1 MDMFSQQEMEERCKE
16 KNSLCKAQEFC
27 KAQGEELADM
37 NAANTV
43 LKTQLERAL
52 ADVKDL
58 QQQTVDRQAI
68 NQELHAAMNKEL
80 QQAEAARN
88 QCLKTFQAQQNENDT
103 CKRSMAGL
111 EERLS
116 EVCKAHEKELAGM
129 NAENA
134 VLKDQLEKAL
144 AGVKDLQEQMQHQ
157 VEETSNESRELKT
170 LLKEAQESK
179 IKLDGV
185 VHALRGEL
193 TERVRGMEEARM
205 TQAKGIE
212 KMYHELEYVSGQLG
226 AHVEALVIEHQRQT
240 EARVQLHQD
249 ALTKLQQRCDE
260 KNHACI
266 SEVCQTLASAAP
278 QLSIILAE
286 LHSSREQ
293 FLALQQE
300 HHFGQQELDA
310 LRERMVFMEERAS
323 TFVGSLEE
331 AENRLA
337 ESHLYSMDKDK
348 HIKELA
354 MELDTLRGN
363 AMELTAGLEHRL
375 LEKQNLNELVIGQMA
390 QMKNQ
395 LDVMS
400 YESRELIGVARSN
413 RATLLHGVTTLLKE
427 TQRSKSE
434 LEDLV
439 HALQSEL
446 SECVRGV
453 CVGSRLVKSA
463 RLRFESELLK
473 AKASY
478 ELKTRDGVKF
488 VSNQL
493 GAHVEALVREH
504 QRQTE
509 TRAQAH
515 QDDLRAL
522 QQMCDAKKHVCISA
536 LIKARKRAR
545 VAHLL
550 QVSFILWRG
559 KCKRHEDA
567 KNSCTSWTRMG
578 DHVSSWNILSKTTS
592 NPE

>member
-1 MDMFSQQEMEERCKE
+1 MEMFSQQEMEERSKE

-58 QQQTVDRQAI
+58 QQQTVDRHAI
-68 NQELHAAMNKEL
+68 NEELHAAMNKEL
-80 QQAEAARN
+80 QEAEAARN
-88 QCLKTFQAQQNENDT
+88 QSFKTLQAQKTENDN
-103 CKRSMAGL
+103 CKRSMAEL

-116 EVCKAHEKELAGM
+116 EVCKAHEKELAGV

-134 VLKDQLEKAL
+134 VLKDRLEKAL
-144 AGVKDLQEQMQHQ
+144 AGVKDLQQQMQHQ

-300 HHFGQQELDA
+300 QQEHHFGQQELDA
-310 LRERMVFMEERAS
+310 LRERTVFMEERAR
-323 TFVGSLEE
+323 TFVKSLEE

-354 MELDTLRGN
+354 MELDTLRGK
-363 AMELTAGLEHRL
+363 AMELTEEL
-375 LEKQNLNELVIGQMA
+375 LEKQNLNDLVIGQMA

-395 LDVMS
+395 IDVMS

-413 RATLLHGVTTLLKE
+413 RATLLPGVKTLLKE

-439 HALQSEL
+439 HALRSEL

-463 RLRFESELLK
+463 RLRYESELLK
-473 AKASY
+473 VKASY
-478 ELKTRDGVKF
+478 EWKTRDGVKF

-522 QQMCDAKKHVCISA
+522 QQMCDEKKHVCISA
-536 LIKARKRAR
+536 LINARKRAR

-550 QVSFILWRG
+550 QVSFILLRG

-567 KNSCTSWTRMG
+567 KNSCTSSTRMD
-578 DHVSSWNILSKTTS
+578 DHVSSWNILSKTTR

>member
-1 MDMFSQQEMEERCKE
+1 MEMFSQQEMEERNNE
-16 KNSLCKAQEFC
+16 LCKAQ
-27 KAQGEELADM
+27 GGELADM
-37 NAANTV
+37 NAANAV
-43 LKTQLERAL
+43 LKIQLEQAL

-68 NQELHAAMNKEL
+68 NQELHAAMKKEL
-80 QQAEAARN
+80 QEAEAARN
-88 QCLKTFQAQQNENDT
+88 QSFKTLQAQQTENDN
-103 CKRSMAGL
+103 CKRSMAEL

-116 EVCKAHEKELAGM
+116 EVCKAHEKELADM

-144 AGVKDLQEQMQHQ
+144 AGVVDLQLQMQHH
-157 VEETSNESRELKT
+157 VEETSNERRELKT

-193 TERVRGMEEARM
+193 SERVRGMEEARM
-205 TQAKGIE
+205 AQAKGIE

-240 EARVQLHQD
+240 EARAQVHQD

-310 LRERMVFMEERAS
+310 LRERMVCMEERDRNS
-323 TFVGSLEE
+323 VGAQEE

-363 AMELTAGLEHRL
+363 AMELTEEL
-375 LEKQNLNELVIGQMA
+375 LEKQNLNDLVIGQMA

-400 YESRELIGVARSN
+400 YESRELIGVARSK
-413 RATLLHGVTTLLKE
+413 RATLLHGVKTLLKE

-439 HALQSEL
+439 HALRSEL

-453 CVGSRLVKSA
+453 CVGSRLVQSA
-463 RLRFESELLK
+463 RLRYESELLK

-515 QDDLRAL
+515 QNDLRTL
-522 QQMCDAKKHVCISA
+522 QQMCDEKKHVCISA
-536 LIKARKRAR
+536 LINARKRAR

-550 QVSFILWRG
+550 QVSFILLRG
-559 KCKRHEDA
+559 KCKRHKDA
-567 KNSCTSWTRMG
+567 KNSCTSSTQMD
-578 DHVSSWNILSKTTS
+578 DHVSSWNILSKTTR

>member
-1 MDMFSQQEMEERCKE
+1 MEMFSQQEMEERNNE
-16 KNSLCKAQEFC
+16 LCKAQ
-27 KAQGEELADM
+27 GGELADM
-37 NAANTV
+37 NAANAV
-43 LKTQLERAL
+43 LKIQLEQAL

-68 NQELHAAMNKEL
+68 NQELHAAMKKEL
-80 QQAEAARN
+80 QEAEAARN
-88 QCLKTFQAQQNENDT
+88 QSFKTLQAQQTENDN
-103 CKRSMAGL
+103 CKRSMAEL

-116 EVCKAHEKELAGM
+116 EVCKAHEKELADM

-134 VLKDQLEKAL
+134 VLKDQLENAL
-144 AGVKDLQEQMQHQ
+144 AGVVDLQLQMQHH

-193 TERVRGMEEARM
+193 SERVRGMEEARM
-205 TQAKGIE
+205 AQAKGIE

-240 EARVQLHQD
+240 EARAQVHQD

-266 SEVCQTLASAAP
+266 SEVCQMLASAAP

-323 TFVGSLEE
+323 NFVGSLEE

-363 AMELTAGLEHRL
+363 AMELTEEL
-375 LEKQNLNELVIGQMA
+375 LEKQNVNDLVIGQMA

-413 RATLLHGVTTLLKE
+413 RATLLHGVKTLLKE

-439 HALQSEL
+439 HALRSEL

-463 RLRFESELLK
+463 RLRYESELLK

-515 QDDLRAL
+515 QNDLRTL
-522 QQMCDAKKHVCISA
+522 QQMCDEKKHVCISA
-536 LIKARKRAR
+536 LINARKRAR

-550 QVSFILWRG
+550 QVSFILLRG
-559 KCKRHEDA
+559 KCKRHEDS

-578 DHVSSWNILSKTTS
+578 DHVPSRNILSTTTS